1 VALSSEELIERAWD
15 ALDDEEY
22 DEAEALGRRA
32 LMIDP
37 DSVDA
42 RVGVARALIN
52 KEDYAAARRLLAEAA
67 VLAPDD
73 AEIRTDLGIALF
85 ESCEFAEAATH
96 LDKGL
101 ELGADSPD
109 AYYWSGL
116 SIERRGDYA
125 TADLRFAEAHSLDPQ
140 AYPMPVRLSRRECL
154 AAVEEAR
161 LRLPREFDK
170 CLENVAIRV
179 EDLPSEAILTEFDP
193 PMDPCLLGLFVGIP
207 LTDKSSM
214 DVLPRLSDTVF
225 IFQRNLE
232 RSCDDHETLVDE
244 IFTTLYH
251 EIGHYIGY
259 DEDDLAERDFA

>member
-1 VALSSEELIERAWD
+1 VGLTSDELIERAWD
-15 ALDDEEY
+15 ALDEEEY

-42 RVGVARALIN
+42 RIGVARALIN
-52 KEDYAAARRLLAEAA
+52 KEDYAAARRLLVEA
-67 VLAPDD
+67 VGLAPDD

-85 ESCEFAEAATH
+85 ESCEFADAAKH
-96 LDKGL
+96 LDKAL

-109 AYYWSGL
+109 AYYWLGL
-116 SIERRGDYA
+116 SLERRGAYA
-125 TADLRFAEAHSLDPQ
+125 AADARFGDAHALDPQ
-140 AYPMPVRLSRRECL
+140 GYPMPVRMSRKECL

-170 CLENVAIRV
+170 CLENVAIRL
-179 EDLPSEAILTEFDP
+179 EDLPSDAILKEFEP
-193 PMDPCLLGLFVGIP
+193 PMDPCLLGLFVGVP
-207 LTDKSSM
+207 LTGKSSM
-214 DVLPRLSDTVF
+214 DASPHLPDTVL

-259 DEDDLAERDFA
+259 DEDELAERDFA

>member
-1 VALSSEELIERAWD
+1 VATSSEELIERAWD
-15 ALDDEEY
+15 ALEEEEY

-52 KEDYAAARRLLAEAA
+52 KEDYAAARRLLLEAVA
-67 VLAPDD
+67 LAPEDP
-73 AEIRTDLGIALF
+73 EIRTDLGIALF
-85 ESCEFAEAATH
+85 ESCEFEEAAEH
-96 LDKGL
+96 LDKAL

-109 AYYWSGL
+109 AHYWSGL
-116 SIERRGDYA
+116 SLERRSDYKQ
-125 TADLRFAEAHSLDPQ
+125 ADARFAEAHALDPQ
-140 AYPMPVRLSRRECL
+140 GYPLPVRLSRKECL

-170 CLENVAIRV
+170 CLENVAIRL
-179 EDLPSEAILTEFDP
+179 EDLPSEAILKEFDP
-193 PMDPCLLGLFVGIP
+193 PMDPCLLGLFVGVP
-207 LTDKSSM
+207 LGGKSLM
-214 DVLPRLSDTVF
+214 DAAPHLPDSVL

-232 RSCDDHETLVDE
+232 RSCDDHETLVEE

-251 EIGHYIGY
+251 EIGHFMGY